1 MVLQA
6 LVLDPP
12 LARRLLHGTGMARLW
27 ARLVKPFRPPAIVRR
42 IAQPAHHAPYIFV
55 TGTSM
60 DPECSVVPPHDHVKK
75 VLPPTGLFL

>member
-1 MVLQA
+1 MVLQS

-12 LARRLLHGTGMARLW
+12 LARRLLHGTGWR
-27 ARLVKPFRPPAIVRR
+27 VCGPAGQNLFVLQPLFGG

-55 TGTSM
+55 AGTSM

-75 VLPPTGLFL
+75 VLPPTDLFL